1 MTSSGGAQFHGPIHG
16 SQIAIGGHNVTQH
29 QYVTADEGASAR
41 LAEAVRSVLA
51 ALETLGLG
59 AEDETA
65 VRQDAE
71 AALAETARSQPDV
84 GRLRGLLDR
93 IRAVLASVAA
103 GAATGAAAGA
113 GTGAAELAHAV
124 LVDLQNALP

>member
-1 MTSSGGAQFHGPIHG
+1 MTSSGGAQFHG

-51 ALETLGLG
+51 ALETLGL
-59 AEDETA
+59 AVADETT
-65 VRQDAE
+65 VRRDA
-71 AALAETARSQPDV
+71 Q
-84 GRLRGLLDR
+84 
-93 IRAVLASVAA
+93 
-103 GAATGAAAGA
+103 AAGA

>member
-16 SQIAIGGHNVTQH
+16 SQIAIGGHHVTQH

-51 ALETLGLG
+51 ALETLGLA

-65 VRQDAE
+65 VRQD
-71 AALAETARSQPDV
+71 
-84 GRLRGLLDR
+84 
-93 IRAVLASVAA
+93 
-103 GAATGAAAGA
+103 
-113 GTGAAELAHAV
+113 AELAHAV

>member
-1 MTSSGGAQFHGPIHG
+1 LTSSGGAQFHGLIHG
-16 SQIAIGGHNVTQH
+16 SQIAIGGHHVTQH

-41 LAEAVRSVLA
+41 LAEVVRSLLV
-51 ALETLGLG
+51 ALETLGLA

-71 AALAETARSQPDV
+71 AALAEAARSQPDM
-84 GRLRGLLDR
+84 GRLRGLLGR
-93 IRAVLASVAA
+93 IRTVLASVAA

>member
-29 QYVTADEGASAR
+29 QYVTADEGASTR

-51 ALETLGLG
+51 ALETLGLA
-59 AEDETA
+59 AEDETV

-71 AALAETARSQPDV
+71 AALAEAARSQPDV
-84 GRLRGLLDR
+84 GRLRGLLGR
-93 IRAVLASVAA
+93 IRAVLASV
-103 GAATGAAAGA
+103 AAAGA

>member
-1 MTSSGGAQFHGPIHG
+1 LTSSGGAQFHGPIDG

-51 ALETLGLG
+51 AMETLGLA
-59 AEDETA
+59 AEDETT
-65 VRQDAE
+65 VRRDAQ
-71 AALAETARSQPDV
+71 AALAEATRSQ
-84 GRLRGLLDR
+84 
-93 IRAVLASVAA
+93 
-103 GAATGAAAGA
+103 
-113 GTGAAELAHAV
+113 LAHAV

>member
-16 SQIAIGGHNVTQH
+16 SQIAIGGHNVAQR
-29 QYVTADEGASAR
+29 QYVTADEGESAR

-51 ALETLGLG
+51 ALETLGLA

-65 VRQDAE
+65 VRQDAQ
-71 AALAETARSQPDV
+71 AALAEAARSQPDL
-84 GRLRGLLDR
+84 GRLRGLLGR
-93 IRAVLASVAA
+93 IGAVLASVAA
-103 GAATGAAAGA
+103 GAATGAATGD
-113 GTGAAELAHAV
+113 GTGAAEPAHAV

>member
-1 MTSSGGAQFHGPIHG
+1 LTSSGGAQFHGPIHG
-16 SQIAIGGHNVTQH
+16 SQIAIGGHLVTRH
-29 QYVTADEGASAR
+29 QYVTADEGTSAR

-51 ALETLGLG
+51 APETPGLA

-65 VRQDAE
+65 VRQDAQ
-71 AALAETARSQPDV
+71 AALAEAARSQPDM
-84 GRLRGLLDR
+84 GRLRGLLGR

-103 GAATGAAAGA
+103 GAATGAATGA
-113 GTGAAELAHAV
+113 GTGAAEPAHAV

>member
-1 MTSSGGAQFHGPIHG
+1 MTSSGGAQFYGPIHG

-41 LAEAVRSVLA
+41 LAEALRSVLA
-51 ALETLGLG
+51 ALETLGLP

-65 VRQDAE
+65 VRQDALSE
-71 AALAETARSQPDV
+71 AARSQPDV
-84 GRLRGLLDR
+84 GRLRGLLGR
-93 IRAVLASVAA
+93 IRDVLASVAA

-124 LVDLQNALP
+124 LVDLRNALP